1 VPKEAGQLVQPSLA
15 GLVVTVPGP
24 PPVAVM
30 PVSAGM
36 EKYVSAHANGADKL
50 MKASLLS
57 VTTSGLLAWPLAA
70 TVNGVVRVW
79 LLPLVAVEK
88 FHVTRLG
95 VVDKQPAWVV
105 VNAFDVYPVAYVV
118 FVGSCTAVMVTGK
131 GLALAMLTTTSPGS
145 PGLSR
150 LPGAGLDVAVI
161 VSLEMVAD
169 CASPDELLVR
179 LTTQFVA
186 A

>member
-1 VPKEAGQLVQPSLA
+1 
-15 GLVVTVPGP
+15 VTVPVP

-36 EKYVSAHANGADKL
+36 EKYVFAHARGADAL
-50 MKASLLS
+50 MKASS
-57 VTTSGLLAWPLAA
+57 VNVTTRGLSAWPLAA

-88 FHVTRLG
+88 FHVTSLG
-95 VVDKQPAWVV
+95 VVDKHPACVE
-105 VNAFDVYPVAYVV
+105 VNALDVYPVAYVV

-150 LPGAGLDVAVI
+150 LPGTALDVAVI

-169 CASPDELLVR
+169 CASPDELLPKP
-179 LTTQFVA
+179 TTQLVA

>member
-1 VPKEAGQLVQPSLA
+1 
-15 GLVVTVPGP
+15 
-24 PPVAVM
+24 M

-36 EKYVSAHANGADKL
+36 EKYVFAHARGADAL
-50 MKASLLS
+50 MKASS
-57 VTTSGLLAWPLAA
+57 VNVTTRGLSAWPLAA

-88 FHVTRLG
+88 FHVTSLG
-95 VVDKQPAWVV
+95 VVDKHPACVV
-105 VNAFDVYPVAYVV
+105 VNALDVYPVAYVV
-118 FVGSCTAVMVTGK
+118 FVGSCTAVIVTGK

-150 LPGAGLDVAVI
+150 LPGTALDVAVI

-169 CASPDELLVR
+169 CASPDELLPKP
-179 LTTQFVA
+179 TTQLVA